1 LKIHRHP
8 TQQQPKNQSNFFILF
23 FLYTQVDKPVADA
36 ISWQSTRRNINR
48 LRAISTMRIFLKRTG
63 ISLILLLSSK
73 DVARSFLLPSS
84 STTTTSRQ
92 ETSRNVGVTPN
103 LDGNSNVDTRSFLLS
118 KEDVK
123 PIITLGEGEKEKV
136 INAFGFWCMV
146 VSFLTGPPW
155 MLAMKLVQ
163 KMENDTHRELFDMT
177 GKVWAKSWL
186 TLTNSYPTISGN
198 LERVRKGNDLGPCL
212 YVANH
217 ASWLDIPVLCTVLDP
232 VFKFI
237 AKGELAKV
245 PCIGTQLSGGEHI
258 LIDRDDRRSQLKT
271 FKETIA
277 WLNKGV
283 PIMAFPEGQRSP
295 DGTLMDFKGGLFLAA
310 VKTKVP
316 IVPITIHHTHAVMP
330 GNSYFP
336 VQSGAGKLHVHV
348 HDAIDT
354 DGKTEEELSTSVRE
368 AFLKTLPLEQHP
380 MQSIP
385 PVEELVSLVNAKTV
399 EEASMSQNTTVSV

>member
-1 LKIHRHP
+1 M
-8 TQQQPKNQSNFFILF
+8 
-23 FLYTQVDKPVADA
+23 DVAG
-36 ISWQSTRRNINR
+36 S
-48 LRAISTMRIFLKRTG
+48 F
-63 ISLILLLSSK
+63 LLLSS
-73 DVARSFLLPSS
+73 
-84 STTTTSRQ
+84 TTTIGRREAASSII
-92 ETSRNVGVTPN
+92 SRNAAVPPN
-103 LDGNSNVDTRSFLLS
+103 LDGDIDVDTRSFLLS
-118 KEDVK
+118 REDVN
-123 PIITLGEGEKEKV
+123 PVITLGEGEKQKV
-136 INAFGFWCMV
+136 INAFGLWCLV

-163 KMENDTHRELFDMT
+163 KMENDTNRELFDMT

-186 TLTNSYPTISGN
+186 TLTNSYPTVSGN

-237 AKGELAKV
+237 AKGELSKV

-258 LIDRDDRRSQLKT
+258 LINRDDRRSQLTT
-271 FKETIA
+271 FKQTIG
-277 WLNKGV
+277 WLKKGV

-316 IVPITIHHTHAVMP
+316 IVPITIAHAHAVMP
-330 GNSYFP
+330 GDSYFP
-336 VQSGAGKLHVHV
+336 VQNGAGKLHVHI
-348 HDAIDT
+348 HDAIAT
-354 DGKTEEELSTSVRE
+354 DGKTEEELVDSVRT

-380 MQSIP
+380 MESIP
-385 PVEELVSLVNAKTV
+385 AKEEL
-399 EEASMSQNTTVSV
+399 ASMANEESGEGAPMAKNTTTVSV